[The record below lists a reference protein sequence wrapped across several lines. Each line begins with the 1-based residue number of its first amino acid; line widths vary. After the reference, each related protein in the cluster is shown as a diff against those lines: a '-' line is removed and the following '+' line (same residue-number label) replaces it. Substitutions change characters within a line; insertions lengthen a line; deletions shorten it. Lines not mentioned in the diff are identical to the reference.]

1 MPDMETLLAELFG
14 FQQFERS
21 ARLQELIDETLNRYD
36 DDLRLST
43 DDLETAAGGI
53 NVPPPD
59 NEGSGSE

>member
-1 MPDMETLLAELFG
+1 MSDLLAELSG
-14 FQQFERS
+14 FQQFERN
-21 ARLQELIDETLNRYD
+21 AGLQELIDETLNRYD

>member
-14 FQQFERS
+14 FQQFERYD
-21 ARLQELIDETLNRYD
+21 RLQKLINETMTKYD

-53 NVPPPD
+53 SVAPPD